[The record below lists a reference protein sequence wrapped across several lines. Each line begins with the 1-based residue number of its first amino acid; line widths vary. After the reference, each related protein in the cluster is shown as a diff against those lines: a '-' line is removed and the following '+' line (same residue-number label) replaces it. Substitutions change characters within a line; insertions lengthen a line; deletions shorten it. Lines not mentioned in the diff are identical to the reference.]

1 MSGVNSVVLVGRL
14 TADPEVRKT
23 SGGISVCYFS
33 IAVDRRVSKDEEKKA
48 DFIRCI
54 AWRQSADY
62 LTQYGSKG
70 RMVGITGRI
79 RTGSYSDKDTGKT
92 IYTTDIDC
100 DSVSL
105 LDSRKDSQTQNASPD
120 APVAVPAYRTAYEN
134 SIANGFT
141 PTDGDDASLPW

>member
-70 RMVGITGRI
+70 RLVGITGRI
-79 RTGSYSDKDTGKT
+79 RTGSYSDKETGKT

-100 DSVSL
+100 DSVAL
-105 LDSRKDSQTQNASPD
+105 LDSRKDTQTQNASQD
-120 APVAVPAYRTAYEN
+120 APVYRTAYEN

-141 PTDGDDASLPW
+141 TTDGDDSSLPW